1 MLQGRGVRWMIVLF
15 ATLSTVCSRGAMV
28 PTARSELKPAPAL
41 ALVNAKIFTA
51 DPAHPYAEAF
61 AIEEGRFTAIGTS
74 AEVRRLVSPAI
85 RIIDVGGRLVTP
97 GLIEAHAHFDMPLPG
112 RPIAAPDFPYPGPG
126 ANQTLAAVA
135 KAARAGPG
143 WIWGMTDAVF
153 DDPRNWRHALD
164 AVAPNNPVML
174 LGFSFHAMLLNSR
187 ALEALGIADGIAD
200 PIGGHWRRDASGR
213 LNGQADEAAVT
224 IVSRRAMPAD
234 PDASLEAKNL
244 RQSAVAY
251 SRWGVTTVHHMA
263 DELPLASVR
272 AALERANLPIKWTVY
287 AWALPQVAI
296 ADAWREVDTGWRRLA
311 PAHAVGRIKMDSRRQ
326 PAGARCV
333 PARGLHRSARLA
345 RPLELFRDPIARD
358 PLGALTSRHQVALHT
373 VGDAEADMLIRIM
386 GELAP
391 AARWRSLRVRIE
403 HGDGIFGE
411 RLTRV
416 AALGAVIDQQPIHA
430 KGLKVEGGQLIQD
443 ARLGARADRFTPL
456 RSLLAAG
463 IPLALSSDSNNVDDT
478 ASPFLNIMIAVS
490 YPRRPDQAITREQ
503 ALTAYTAGGA
513 YAEREEAH
521 KGRIIR
527 GMAADLAVLS
537 EDILTA
543 PLEALPAT
551 TSLLIV
557 VDGAIVSTDGPF
569 AALGATLHP

>member
-1 MLQGRGVRWMIVLF
+1 MRWIIVPF
-15 ATLSTVCSRGAMV
+15 ATLSTVCSRGATV
-28 PTARSELKPAPAL
+28 PTARSELTPAPAL
-41 ALVNAKIFTA
+41 VLVNAKIFTA
-51 DPAHPYAEAF
+51 DPAQPYAEAL
-61 AIEEGRFTAIGTS
+61 AIEDGRFTAIGTTT
-74 AEVRRLVSPAI
+74 EVRRLVSPAI
-85 RIIDVGGRLVTP
+85 RIVDVGGRLVTP

-112 RPIAAPDFPYPGPG
+112 RSITPPDFPYPGPDT
-126 ANQTLAAVA
+126 NETLASVA

-153 DDPRNWRHALD
+153 NDPRNWRHALD

-174 LGFSFHAMLLNSR
+174 VGFSFHEMLLNSR

-200 PIGGHWRRDASGR
+200 PIGGHWGRDASGR

-234 PDASLEAKNL
+234 PGASLEAKTL
-244 RQSAVAY
+244 RQGAAAY
-251 SRWGVTTVHHMA
+251 ARWGVTTVHHMA

-296 ADAWREVDTGWRRLA
+296 ADAWREVDTDGGVWPPRTRLGGLKWILDGSPLERGAFLLEDYTDRPGWR
-311 PAHAVGRIKMDSRRQ
+311 GRSNYSERQ
-326 PAGARCV
+326 LREI
-333 PARGLHRSARLA
+333 LS
-345 RPLELFRDPIARD
+345 
-358 PLGALTSRHQVALHT
+358 GALTSRHQVALHT
-373 VGDAEADMLIRIM
+373 VGDAEADLLIRIM

-391 AARWRSLRVRIE
+391 ATRWRSVRVRIE

-416 AALGAVIDQQPIHA
+416 AALGAVLDQQPIHA

-443 ARLGARADRFTPL
+443 ARLGVRADQFTPL

-463 IPLALSSDSNNVDDT
+463 IPLALSSDSNNADDT

-537 EDILTA
+537 QDILTA

-551 TSLLIV
+551 TSLLTV
-557 VDGAIVSTDGPF
+557 VDGSIVYADGPF
-569 AALGATLHP
+569 AALGATPHP

>member
-1 MLQGRGVRWMIVLF
+1 VRWIIVLF
-15 ATLSTVCSRGAMV
+15 ATLSTVCSRGATV
-28 PTARSELKPAPAL
+28 PTARSELAPAGPL
-41 ALVNAKIFTA
+41 VLVNAKIFTA
-51 DPAHPYAEAF
+51 DPAHPYAEAL
-61 AIEEGRFTAIGTS
+61 AVEDGRFTAIGTT

-85 RIIDVGGRLVTP
+85 PIVDVGGRLVTP

-112 RPIAAPDFPYPGPG
+112 RPITPPDFPYPGPDS
-126 ANQTLAAVA
+126 NQTLASVA
-135 KAARAGPG
+135 KAARVAPG

-153 DDPRNWRHALD
+153 NDPRNWRHALD
-164 AVAPNNPVML
+164 VVAPNNPVML
-174 LGFSFHAMLLNSR
+174 TGFSFHAMLLNSR

-200 PIGGHWRRDASGR
+200 PIGGHWGRDASGG
-213 LNGQADEAAVT
+213 LNGRADEAAVT
-224 IVSRRAMPAD
+224 IVSRRAWPAD
-234 PDASLEAKNL
+234 PEGSLEAKTL
-244 RQSAVAY
+244 RQGAAAY
-251 SRWGVTTVHHMA
+251 ARWGVTTVHHMA

-296 ADAWREVDTGWRRLA
+296 ADAWREVDTDRGVWPPRTRLGGLKWILDGSPLERGAFLLEDYTDRPGWR
-311 PAHAVGRIKMDSRRQ
+311 GRSNYSGTQLREILS
-326 PAGARCV
+326 
-333 PARGLHRSARLA
+333 
-345 RPLELFRDPIARD
+345 
-358 PLGALTSRHQVALHT
+358 GALTSRYQVALHT

-391 AARWRSLRVRIE
+391 ATRWRSVRVRIE

-416 AALGAVIDQQPIHA
+416 ARLGAVIDQQPIHA

-443 ARLGARADRFTPL
+443 ARLGVRADQFTPL
-456 RSLLAAG
+456 RGLLAAG
-463 IPLALSSDSNNVDDT
+463 IPLALSSDSNNVDET

-490 YPRRPDQAITREQ
+490 YPRRPDQTITREQ

-537 EDILTA
+537 QDILTA
-543 PLEALPAT
+543 PLEALPST
-551 TSLLIV
+551 SSLLTI
-557 VDGAIVSTDGPF
+557 VDGAIVYAEGPF
-569 AALGATLHP
+569 AALGATLP